1 MIAAANTAML
11 PETTLCS
18 LAFRPVQRAAPDTLI
33 A

>member
-1 MIAAANTAML
+1 MTAAANTAML

-18 LAFRPVQRAAPDTLI
+18 LAWRPVQRAALDTLI